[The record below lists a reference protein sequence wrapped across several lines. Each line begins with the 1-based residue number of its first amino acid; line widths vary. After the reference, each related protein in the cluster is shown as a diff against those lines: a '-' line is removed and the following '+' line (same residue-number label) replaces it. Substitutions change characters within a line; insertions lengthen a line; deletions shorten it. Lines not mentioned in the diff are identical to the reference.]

1 MYTPL
6 PSPPTY
12 DDLDINQYEPGKTH
26 YARIILA
33 EDAVTRLIA
42 VPVLIHRSTQP
53 GPVVGITAALH
64 GNELNGIPTIHRLFD
79 PSGPLMQ
86 LTRGTVVAV
95 PIVNIPGYIRYQ
107 RTFHD
112 GQDLNRIMPGR
123 ADGNCAQ
130 VYANRILN
138 RLVRHFN
145 VLIDLHTASF
155 GRINTLYVRVD
166 MTRKE
171 SLRLARALRPQI
183 IVHNAGGDGTMR
195 AAAVAMGLHSLTLE
209 IGDPQRLQPGLVR
222 ASRLGLQE
230 VLEHLEMLPD
240 VEDPDPREIVEC
252 VSSYWIYTDT
262 GGLLEVFPALMARVK
277 KGEVVARLSDPWGR
291 VISTYSAPDD
301 GIVVGKS
308 TNPVAH
314 TGARILHLG
323 IIGDLG

>member
-6 PSPPTY
+6 PTPPTY
-12 DDLDINQYEPGKTH
+12 DNLELDQFEPGKTH
-26 YARIILA
+26 FARVILA
-33 EDAVTRLIA
+33 EDAVSRLIA
-42 VPVLIHRSTQP
+42 VPVLIHRAKNP
-53 GPVVGITAALH
+53 GPVVGITAAIH

-79 PSGPLMQ
+79 PVGPLMQ

-95 PIVNIPGYIRYQ
+95 PILNIPGYIRYQ

-123 ADGNCAQ
+123 ADGNCGQ

-145 VLIDLHTASF
+145 ILIDLHTASF

-166 MTRKE
+166 TTRKE
-171 SLRLARALRPQI
+171 SLAMARALRPQI
-183 IVHNAGGDGTMR
+183 IVHNAGGDGTLR
-195 AAAVAMGLHSLTLE
+195 AAAVAMGLHSITVE

-230 VLEHLEMLPD
+230 VLEYFEMLPD
-240 VEDPDPREIVEC
+240 MEDPDPRETVEC

-262 GGLLEVFPALMARVK
+262 GGLLEVFPSLMARVK

-291 VISTYSAPDD
+291 IVATYTVPDD

-314 TGARILHLG
+314 TGARILHIG
-323 IIGDLG
+323 IIGDFD